1 MKQAALRIGLIVS
14 LLASG
19 CGYSTARLLP
29 AKYQTIYLESF
40 ENAIPIT
47 QEVNEK
53 TGIFTNLPQ
62 LEEKVTRGVIDQFL
76 FDGNLRVTNKPE
88 EADLKI
94 TAKLT
99 DFYRQAVRHS
109 DNDVVSEY
117 RLNLTAT
124 LTLRDREGNI
134 MLEDAITGDTTY
146 FTSGTSSQAETAAVD
161 TLVRDFSRRV
171 VEWVIEYW

>member
-1 MKQAALRIGLIVS
+1 MGLIVS
-14 LLASG
+14 LLLASG

-29 AKYQTIYLESF
+29 AKYQVIYIESF

-47 QEVNEK
+47 QEFNER
-53 TGIFTNLPQ
+53 TGLFTSLPQ

-76 FDGNLRVTNKPE
+76 FDGNLRVTNEPDK
-88 EADLKI
+88 ADLKL

-109 DNDVVSEY
+109 DNDLVSEY
-117 RLNLTAT
+117 RLNLTAS
-124 LTLRDREGNI
+124 LTLRDREGQI
-134 MLEDAITGDTTY
+134 MLEDVITGDTTY
-146 FTSGTSSQAETAAVD
+146 FTSGTSSQAETTAVD
-161 TLVRDFSRRV
+161 TLVRDFSRRI